1 MTYDWL
7 YLYCFIFASG
17 LTAALALTPVF
28 QLLAVKL
35 DFMDRPKGEAHKAHG
50 NATPLLGGA
59 AMFTA
64 TAVCLGCGFLMI
76 HKKILSIGA

>member
-35 DFMDRPKGEAHKAHG
+35 DFMDRPKGEAHKVQLDRQQLEYRG
-50 NATPLLGGA
+50 QGKGGGQA
-59 AMFTA
+59 AGKDKT
-64 TAVCLGCGFLMI
+64 I
-76 HKKILSIGA
+76 